1 MALPPFQAVPNNSS
15 LSMKNSIMT
24 GVLPGTAHALQHRA
38 GMGMGMDNHNHN
50 HFGAPAPFAGMP
62 HSYHGANL
70 LSPTQQSLLMQQRAA
85 LASGMTSSL
94 PRGAYP
100 SEQALMMQSLLAR
113 AQAQQNSH
121 PSVPPAAHVGMAAR
135 KPLPKQKG
143 PVITPTG
150 LDLLHSVASVQP
162 KSLSAKKKIREKRTE
177 KEAKKDS
184 SAASLSSEEK
194 KADDTAPGES
204 ASEDAPPGKRVY
216 LEKAGDLDVLCG
228 RGGKSNHHPGNK
240 RYRQVVSEMKLS
252 YRAIGTKSA
261 KTDLSRAIVDHV
273 YKYGGRFIK
282 MEKAKGKY
290 YVLSVAEGRKK
301 TSQALREMKED
312 KWTM

>member
-1 MALPPFQAVPNNSS
+1 
-15 LSMKNSIMT
+15 MT
-24 GVLPGTAHALQHRA
+24 GVLPGTSTAHALHHRA
-38 GMGMGMDNHNHN
+38 GMGMGMDHN

-62 HSYHGANL
+62 HSYHGASL

-85 LASGMTSSL
+85 LAAGMTSSL

-100 SEQALMMQSLLAR
+100 SEQTLMMQSLLAR

-121 PSVPPAAHVGMAAR
+121 PSIPPAAAAAAAQMGMAAR
-135 KPLPKQKG
+135 NPLSKRKG
-143 PVITPTG
+143 PVTPPTG

-162 KSLSAKKKIREKRTE
+162 KSLSASKKKIREKRTE
-177 KEAKKDS
+177 KAAKNDS
-184 SAASLSSEEK
+184 SATSLSSEEK
-194 KADDTAPGES
+194 NTDETAPGES

-282 MEKAKGKY
+282 MEKGKY

-301 TSQALREMKED
+301 TSQALREMKEV